1 MLDFQLLP
9 DKGIL
14 IVSPREALSAEDFRR
29 IARDVDPFI
38 AANGKLN
45 GLLIDAPSFP
55 GWSDFSGMFEHMK
68 FVFEHQRNIDRVA
81 AVTDNPFLQMA
92 PMFAQYFVHPEFKVF
107 GGNDKAKALA
117 WLEEKRQAS

>member
-14 IVSPREALSAEDFRR
+14 IVSPRGPLATEDFRR
-29 IARDVDPFI
+29 VARDLDPFI
-38 AANGKLN
+38 SANGKLS

-55 GWSDFSGMFEHMK
+55 GWSDFPAMFEHMK

-92 PMFAQYFVHPEFKVF
+92 PMFAQLFAHPEFKVF
-107 GGNDKAKALA
+107 AGSDKAKALA
-117 WLEEKRQAS
+117 WLEEKRYPA